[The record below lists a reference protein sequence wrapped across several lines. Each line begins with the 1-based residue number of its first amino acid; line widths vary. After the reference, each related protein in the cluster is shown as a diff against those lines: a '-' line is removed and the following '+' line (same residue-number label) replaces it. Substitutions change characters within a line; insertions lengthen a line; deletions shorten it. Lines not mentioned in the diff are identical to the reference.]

1 MSVKSVYSI
10 RLNKQDDDL
19 RAFLEQIQESK
30 RPNAMK
36 QLLKCGLAQLNAE
49 YQQEKQLDWLAK
61 SNEQLVQLQEQQL
74 KLLESIQ
81 QSLHEG
87 AVLNPVADT
96 STTVQQ
102 DVQEDVLSDSIVESL
117 AMFMGDM

>member
-19 RAFLEQIQESK
+19 RAFLEQIEESK
-30 RPNAMK
+30 RPTAMK
-36 QLLKCGLAQLNAE
+36 QLLKCGLAQLNGE
-49 YQQEKQLDWLAK
+49 YQQGQQLEWLAK
-61 SNEQLVQLQEQQL
+61 SNEQLFQLHEKQL

-87 AVLNPVADT
+87 AVLNATNTSVHETQSPVA
-96 STTVQQ
+96 
-102 DVQEDVLSDSIVESL
+102 EDILSDSIKESL

>member
-36 QLLKCGLAQLNAE
+36 QLLKCGLAQLNGE

-61 SNEQLVQLQEQQL
+61 SNEQLVHLQEQQL